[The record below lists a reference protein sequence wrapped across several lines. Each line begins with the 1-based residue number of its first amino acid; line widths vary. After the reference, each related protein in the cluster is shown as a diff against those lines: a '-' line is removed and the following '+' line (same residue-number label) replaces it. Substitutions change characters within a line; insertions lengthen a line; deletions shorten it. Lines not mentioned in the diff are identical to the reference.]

1 MSLWM
6 RIIVLMISAL
16 ASLSVYAQNKTE
28 VYELIPPDPASSQYD
43 NTIGGGK
50 TLTSSLNFYKKY
62 ISSQDASHCSFS
74 PSCSEYAAEAVK
86 KQGLIKG
93 LVNFAD
99 RFQRCNG
106 KSPEQY
112 VYIKDKHLLFDP
124 VRNVK
129 HQILK

>member
-1 MSLWM
+1 MKT
-6 RIIVLMISAL
+6 IVLMISSL
-16 ASLSVYAQNKTE
+16 ISLSVLGQSKSE
-28 VYELIPPDPASSQYD
+28 VFELIPSPPLTKDY
-43 NTIGGGK
+43 NNKIGGGEA
-50 TLTSSLNFYKKY
+50 LTSSLNFYKKY

-86 KQGLIKG
+86 KQGFIKG

-112 VYIKDKHLLFDP
+112 VYIKEKHLLFDP
-124 VRNVK
+124 VRDVK
-129 HQILK
+129 HQVLK